1 MSLRK
6 MLKKFEKMLK
16 RAKELKIG
24 DLKDSNMK
32 VLSDINDKISKK
44 LESEKGK
51 IEVVRGRP

>member
-1 MSLRK
+1 
-6 MLKKFEKMLK
+6 MLKKFEKMLN

-32 VLSDINDKISKK
+32 ALSDINDKISKIL

-51 IEVVRGRP
+51 IEVVRE

>member
-1 MSLRK
+1 